1 MLRRVKI
8 RRNGH
13 ATGGKVALVADT
25 WALMLQR
32 CGSKFSTD
40 ASPFVATRLFTADG
54 FEIEA
59 LEEVSAQPTY
69 TTTPSYLSH
78 HLWGAN
84 GRFATAI
91 ASSSPA
97 AKSFLQQRHRRS

>member
-13 ATGGKVALVADT
+13 ATGGKVALVADN

-32 CGSKFSTD
+32 CGSKLSTD
-40 ASPFVATRLFTADG
+40 ASQFVATRLFTADG

-59 LEEVSAQPTY
+59 LEEVRRATNVHYHTIIP
-69 TTTPSYLSH
+69 LSPFV
-78 HLWGAN
+78 GCE
-84 GRFATAI
+84 R
-91 ASSSPA
+91 
-97 AKSFLQQRHRRS
+97 